1 MKIGIIF
8 IVLLISISS
17 VSASDV
23 FFSPEMVYQ
32 DKFNLQQLSLPGVF
46 FSSPFL
52 ELKQPLVVKESV
64 LAKEQLKKV
73 NDNLVKLDFI
83 RLDLIEPGA
92 KEIIISE
99 DIFRFE
105 TVTIN
110 VGQEIV
116 WKNGQERLPAL
127 INGVR
132 EISAM
137 KSGHLQF
144 GESFS
149 WKFNKVGEYTYVDSV
164 VIGRIGKIVV
174 NP

>member
-1 MKIGIIF
+1 MKIGVIF
-8 IVLLISISS
+8 IVLLVSISF
-17 VSASDV
+17 VSANNV

-32 DKFNLQQLSLPGVF
+32 DKFVLQELSLPKLF

-52 ELKQPLVVKESV
+52 ELKQPVVVKELV
-64 LAKEQLKKV
+64 LIKEKLEKV
-73 NDNLVKLDFI
+73 DDKPIKPDLIK
-83 RLDLIEPGA
+83 LDLIELSV

-99 DIFRFE
+99 NVFRFE
-105 TVTIN
+105 TVIIN
-110 VGQEIV
+110 VGQKVI
-116 WKNGQERLPAL
+116 WKNGQKRLPAL

-144 GESFS
+144 GDSFS
-149 WKFNKVGEYTYVDSV
+149 WKFTEAGEYTYVDSV
-164 VIGRIGKIVV
+164 VIGRVGKIVV